1 MFYDGSEPTQ
11 ATQNGGRKVIVAVL
25 AKFDAQGKITPLSV
39 TWPDG
44 RRFEVTRVKSITKA
58 ASLKAGG
65 CGLRFLCTI
74 AGKEAALFYEEPI
87 WFMERREQHK

>member
-1 MFYDGSEPTQ
+1 MFYDGSEESQ
-11 ATQNGGRKVIVAVL
+11 AAQSSGRKVIVAVL
-25 AKFDAQGKITPLSV
+25 AKFDARGKITPLSV

-44 RRFEVTRVKSITKA
+44 RRFEVTRVKSVTRA

-65 CGLRFLCTI
+65 CGTRFLCTI

-87 WFMERREQHK
+87 WFMEGKEMR